1 MQRLLFAVFISTST
15 ALRVSVGAN
24 QKSAAP
30 AIFVSRRNFLALP
43 AAALA
48 LGGSVAP
55 VSAGTALD
63 EIRVLGSKAK
73 GLKSYVRSTSA
84 NRRKFPMEE
93 GGNNYVNVITNLERG
108 KSEVLLPLQAA
119 MAAYVKT
126 ATPLSDAELQKALKL
141 QPSFMKGH
149 LLELDTAI
157 KERKFDEYT
166 SKTTG
171 DVYPGGKAERELEEV
186 CDTFSDFLLL
196 ASGKPAPQRDGTQ

>member
-1 MQRLLFAVFISTST
+1 
-15 ALRVSVGAN
+15 
-24 QKSAAP
+24 
-30 AIFVSRRNFLALP
+30 
-43 AAALA
+43 
-48 LGGSVAP
+48 
-55 VSAGTALD
+55 
-63 EIRVLGSKAK
+63 
-73 GLKSYVRSTSA
+73 
-84 NRRKFPMEE
+84 MEE